1 MLQRI
6 RQVGQLLFLGV
17 FLALMILGKAQI
29 WMALIFTST
38 ALAYFFGRFYC
49 GWMCPINTLIRPMQ
63 WISKKLKVNKNEV
76 PSIFK
81 SKKLKYITFE
91 FFLIGLGYTIY
102 TITQGRK
109 FPLPLIIIPI
119 ALIITFFINEKTWH
133 TYLCPWGT
141 LFSFTAKFSKYR
153 IQASQ
158 CLGCSLC
165 KKSCPADAVIVNKE
179 HGAFSNPTDCLLCFE
194 CSDTCPSNTM
204 KYRH

>member
-6 RQVGQLLFLGV
+6 RQVFQVVFLGV

-29 WMALIFTST
+29 WMALIFISI
-38 ALAYFFGRFYC
+38 ALASLFGRFYC
-49 GWMCPINTLIRPMQ
+49 GWMCPINTLIRPTQ
-63 WISKKLKVNKNEV
+63 WISKKLNCNKKQV
-76 PSIFK
+76 PNLFK
-81 SKKLKYITFE
+81 SKKLKYIAFAL
-91 FFLIGLGYTIY
+91 FLIGLSYTIY

-119 ALIITFFINEKTWH
+119 ALIITFFINENTWH

-141 LFSFTAKFSKYR
+141 LLSFTSRFSKYR

-165 KKSCPADAVIVNKE
+165 KTSCPADAVIVDKN
-179 HGAFSNPTDCLLCFE
+179 HGTFSSPTDCLLCFKCIE
-194 CSDTCPSNTM
+194 KCPSNIM
-204 KYRH
+204 KYKK